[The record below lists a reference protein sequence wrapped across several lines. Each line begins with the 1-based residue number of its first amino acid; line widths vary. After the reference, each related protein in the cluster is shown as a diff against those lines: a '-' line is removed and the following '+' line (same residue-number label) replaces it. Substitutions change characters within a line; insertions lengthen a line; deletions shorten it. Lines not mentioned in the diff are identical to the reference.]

1 MEGDMQDKLAQ
12 PQLED
17 TQIVHAAPGEM
28 VVPPVISN
36 TTQQLINRDMQA
48 VGLNPQEYVVG
59 NGQINQLTGLQQFG
73 FLSKVFKKIKNV
85 VKKVAP
91 VAVSFI
97 PGVGPIAK
105 GLLTAAAGKASGMDT
120 KSALLGGLTAGIGSK
135 FLGSGIGSK
144 VADKGI
150 FGGTIGP
157 RIKSGLGSFFKPGD
171 QATGI
176 FGGQIG
182 PNLRRGIG
190 NLFSPQDFFA
200 PQQQID
206 PNTGGFVQ
214 TSYGA
219 PNYQLSQEEMKYITE
234 NFTPM
239 GESGLFKGPDGKG
252 YTPDQIV
259 AGLRASQ
266 PQTQQRG
273 LGFNLFGGTPGQSRL
288 GIIEDIL
295 KGRGS
300 DPVRSGGSFFGI
312 DTPGPIKG
320 IEDVIKGQQTGD
332 SRGGLAALAALYG
345 LATKRAAEDRVG
357 GLTDIRAS
365 RRPDLA
371 AQPVFQGFDL
381 GVRPGMAYGGTAEGR
396 PGFAKGGPLNPEVF
410 ELDYRQVGGPTIG
423 IGTGTSDDIPAM
435 LSDGEYV
442 FTTSAN
448 NGAGAFD
455 ISKSKDSI
463 MLKPDGKPNREKG
476 AKNLGMLMDMFEDTD
491 KRLS

>member
-1 MEGDMQDKLAQ
+1 MQDKLAQ

-36 TTQQLINRDMQA
+36 TTQQSINKDMQA

-73 FLSKVFKKIKNV
+73 FLSKIFKKVKNV

-97 PGVGPIAK
+97 PGLGAVAK
-105 GLLTAAAGKASGMDT
+105 GALTAVAGKASGMDT
-120 KSALLGGLTAGIGSK
+120 KDALLGGLTAGLGAK
-135 FLGSGIGSK
+135 FAGSGAGAASK

-150 FGGTIGP
+150 FGGTLGP
-157 RIKSGLGSFFKPGD
+157 RIKSGLGNFFQPGD

-176 FGGQIG
+176 FGGNIG
-182 PNLRRGIG
+182 PGIRRGIG
-190 NLFSPQDFFA
+190 NLFSPGQMGAGGQQEIVYQDENGNIYTA
-200 PQQQID
+200 SQVNEMIAAGEMPG
-206 PNTGGFVQ
+206 TLTEVQ
-214 TSYGA
+214 TG
-219 PNYQLSQEEMKYITE
+219 M
-234 NFTPM
+234 
-239 GESGLFKGPDGKG
+239 
-252 YTPDQIV
+252 
-259 AGLRASQ
+259 
-266 PQTQQRG
+266 
-273 LGFNLFGGTPGQSRL
+273 FGGTIGPKLKNFFLGNQQQGQGGLL
-288 GIIEDIL
+288 GGLGQI
-295 KGRGS
+295 GQGQ
-300 DPVRSGGSFFGI
+300 GGMLG
-312 DTPGPIKG
+312 GNA
-320 IEDVIKGQQTGD
+320 
-332 SRGGLAALAALYG
+332 GLAALAALYG
-345 LATKRAAEDRVG
+345 AAVKKQAEKREG
-357 GLTDIRAS
+357 GLRDIRAS

-381 GVRPGMAYGGTAEGR
+381 GVRPGMAYGGTSEGR
-396 PGFAKGGPLNPEVF
+396 PGFANGGPLNPEAF

-423 IGTGTSDDIPAM
+423 VGTGTSDDIPAM

-442 FTTSAN
+442 FTASAN

-463 MLKPDGKPNREKG
+463 MLTLDGKPNREKG
-476 AKNLGMLMDMFEDTD
+476 AKNLGTLMDMFEDTD

>member
-48 VGLNPQEYVVG
+48 VGLNPQDYVVG
-59 NGQINQLTGLQQFG
+59 SGQINQLTGLQQFG
-73 FLSKVFKKIKNV
+73 FLSKVFKKIKKV

-91 VAVSFI
+91 IAVSFI
-97 PGVGPIAK
+97 PGIGPIAK
-105 GLLTAAAGKASGMDT
+105 GALTAVAGKASGMDT
-120 KSALLGGLTAGIGSK
+120 KSALLGGLTAGLGAK
-135 FLGSGIGSK
+135 FAGSGAGAASK

-150 FGGTIGP
+150 FGGTLGP
-157 RIKSGLGSFFKPGD
+157 RLKSGLGSFFKPGD

-182 PNLRRGIG
+182 PTLRRGIG
-190 NLFSPQDFFA
+190 NLFSPGQMGAGAQQEIVYQDENGNIYTA
-200 PQQQID
+200 SEVNDMIAAGEMPG
-206 PNTGGFVQ
+206 TLTEVQ
-214 TSYGA
+214 TG
-219 PNYQLSQEEMKYITE
+219 M
-234 NFTPM
+234 
-239 GESGLFKGPDGKG
+239 
-252 YTPDQIV
+252 
-259 AGLRASQ
+259 
-266 PQTQQRG
+266 
-273 LGFNLFGGTPGQSRL
+273 FGGTLGPKLKNFFLGNQQQGQGGLLSGL
-288 GIIEDIL
+288 GQIGQI
-295 KGRGS
+295 GQGQ
-300 DPVRSGGSFFGI
+300 GGMLG
-312 DTPGPIKG
+312 GNA
-320 IEDVIKGQQTGD
+320 
-332 SRGGLAALAALYG
+332 GLAALAALYG
-345 LATKRAAEDRVG
+345 AAVKKQAEKREG
-357 GLTDIRAS
+357 GLRDIRAS

-371 AQPVFQGFDL
+371 PQPVFQGFDL
-381 GVRPGMAYGGTAEGR
+381 GVRPGMAYGGTAMGR
-396 PGFAKGGPLNPEVF
+396 PGFAKGGALNPELF

-442 FTTSAN
+442 FTASAN
-448 NGAGAFD
+448 NGAGAFN

>member
-91 VAVSFI
+91 IAI
-97 PGVGPIAK
+97 PALGIAGFAGAGP
-105 GLLTAAAGKASGMDT
+105 LAG
-120 KSALLGGLTAGIGSK
+120 
-135 FLGSGIGSK
+135 FLG
-144 VADKGI
+144 KGAAKATTGKI
-150 FGGTIGP
+150 FGSGGRFRTGLRNFFNPAEGTQGLFKGNIGP
-157 RIKSGLGSFFKPGD
+157 RIRRGLGSLFRPGQMPGEFEPGNFPGD
-171 QATGI
+171 VQMTAQDYIIQEGDTLQSISARTGVPVETLA
-176 FGGQIG
+176 QI
-182 PNLRRGIG
+182 NEI
-190 NLFSPQDFFA
+190 SD
-200 PQQQID
+200 
-206 PNTGGFVQ
+206 
-214 TSYGA
+214 
-219 PNYQLSQEEMKYITE
+219 
-234 NFTPM
+234 
-239 GESGLFKGPDGKG
+239 
-252 YTPDQIV
+252 PDQIF
-259 AGLRASQ
+259 AGSRISIPTA
-266 PQTQQRG
+266 TNRG
-273 LGFNLFGGTPGQSRL
+273 LGFFRRDSGDSGPFGL
-288 GIIEDIL
+288 GIGPRLRDTFL
-295 KGRGS
+295 GDGTA
-300 DPVRSGGSFFGI
+300 PGSFFGMR
-312 DTPGPIKG
+312 TPGPIRG
-320 IEDVIKGQQTGD
+320 IEDVFKGQQTGD

-365 RRPDLA
+365 RRPDLM
-371 AQPVFQGFDL
+371 AQPVYQGFDL
-381 GVRPGMAYGGTAEGR
+381 GVRKMAAYGGTAEGR
-396 PGFAKGGPLNPEVF
+396 PGFAKGGALNPELF

-442 FTTSAN
+442 FNASAN

-463 MLKPDGKPNREKG
+463 MLTPDGKPNREKG

>member
-1 MEGDMQDKLAQ
+1 MQDKLAQ

-36 TTQQLINRDMQA
+36 TTQQSINQDMQA

-73 FLSKVFKKIKNV
+73 FLSKIFKKVKNV

-97 PGVGPIAK
+97 PGLGAVAK
-105 GLLTAAAGKASGMDT
+105 GALTAVAGKASGMDT
-120 KSALLGGLTAGIGSK
+120 KDALLGGLTAGLGAK
-135 FLGSGIGSK
+135 FAGSGAGAASK

-150 FGGTIGP
+150 FGGTLGP
-157 RIKSGLGSFFKPGD
+157 RIKSGLGNFFQPGD

-176 FGGQIG
+176 FGGNIG
-182 PNLRRGIG
+182 PGIRRGIG
-190 NLFSPQDFFA
+190 NLFSPGQMGAGGQQEIVYQDENGNIYTESQVNKMIA
-200 PQQQID
+200 AGNMPG
-206 PNTGGFVQ
+206 TLTEVQ
-214 TSYGA
+214 TG
-219 PNYQLSQEEMKYITE
+219 M
-234 NFTPM
+234 
-239 GESGLFKGPDGKG
+239 
-252 YTPDQIV
+252 
-259 AGLRASQ
+259 
-266 PQTQQRG
+266 
-273 LGFNLFGGTPGQSRL
+273 FGGTLGPKLKNFFLGNQQQGQGGLLSGLGQIGPGQGGML
-288 GIIEDIL
+288 G
-295 KGRGS
+295 GNA
-300 DPVRSGGSFFGI
+300 
-312 DTPGPIKG
+312 
-320 IEDVIKGQQTGD
+320 
-332 SRGGLAALAALYG
+332 GLAALAALYG
-345 LATKRAAEDRVG
+345 AAVKKQAEKREG
-357 GLTDIRAS
+357 GLRDIRAS

-381 GVRPGMAYGGTAEGR
+381 GVRPGMAYGGTAMGR
-396 PGFAKGGPLNPEVF
+396 PGFANGGPLNPEAF

-442 FTTSAN
+442 FTASAN

-463 MLKPDGKPNREKG
+463 MLIPDGKPNREKG
-476 AKNLGMLMDMFEDTD
+476 AKNLGTLMDMFEDTD

>member
-73 FLSKVFKKIKNV
+73 FLSKIFKKVKNV

-97 PGVGPIAK
+97 PGLGAVAK
-105 GLLTAAAGKASGMDT
+105 GALTAVAGKASGMDT
-120 KSALLGGLTAGIGSK
+120 KDALLGGLTAGLGAK
-135 FLGSGIGSK
+135 FAGSGAGAASK

-150 FGGTIGP
+150 FGGTLGP
-157 RIKSGLGSFFKPGD
+157 RIRSGLGNFFQPGD

-176 FGGQIG
+176 FGGNIG
-182 PNLRRGIG
+182 PGIRRGIG
-190 NLFSPQDFFA
+190 NLFSPGQMTGGVTTTTDDFGMPQYELNGRIVTRSELQQMGYSFDENNNPIA
-200 PQQQID
+200 PQREGLFGLGIGPKLRD
-206 PNTGGFVQ
+206 TFLGTGEQG
-214 TSYGA
+214 G
-219 PNYQLSQEEMKYITE
+219 LL
-234 NFTPM
+234 
-239 GESGLFKGPDGKG
+239 SGLG
-252 YTPDQIV
+252 QI
-259 AGLRASQ
+259 GQ
-266 PQTQQRG
+266 GQG
-273 LGFNLFGGTPGQSRL
+273 GMLGGNA
-288 GIIEDIL
+288 
-295 KGRGS
+295 
-300 DPVRSGGSFFGI
+300 
-312 DTPGPIKG
+312 
-320 IEDVIKGQQTGD
+320 
-332 SRGGLAALAALYG
+332 GLAALAALYG
-345 LATKRAAEDRVG
+345 AAVKKQAEKREG
-357 GLTDIRAS
+357 GLRDIRAS

-381 GVRPGMAYGGTAEGR
+381 GVRPGMAYGGTAMGR
-396 PGFAKGGPLNPEVF
+396 PGFAKGGALNPELF

-442 FTTSAN
+442 FTASAN

-455 ISKSKDSI
+455 ISKSNDSI
-463 MLKPDGKPNREKG
+463 MLTPDGKPNREKG
-476 AKNLGMLMDMFEDTD
+476 AKNLGMLMNMFEDTD

>member
-1 MEGDMQDKLAQ
+1 MEGDMQDKLAK

-17 TQIVHAAPGEM
+17 TQIIHAAPGEM

-36 TTQQLINRDMQA
+36 TTQELINRDMQA

-73 FLSKVFKKIKNV
+73 FLSKIFKKVKNV

-97 PGVGPIAK
+97 PGLGAVAK
-105 GLLTAAAGKASGMDT
+105 GALTAVAGKASGMDT
-120 KSALLGGLTAGIGSK
+120 KDALLGGLTAGLGAK
-135 FLGSGIGSK
+135 FAGSGAGAASK

-150 FGGTIGP
+150 FGGTLGP

-190 NLFSPQDFFA
+190 NLFSPGQMGAGGQQEIVYQDEDGNIYTA
-200 PQQQID
+200 SQVNEMIAAGDMPG
-206 PNTGGFVQ
+206 TLTEVQ
-214 TSYGA
+214 TG
-219 PNYQLSQEEMKYITE
+219 M
-234 NFTPM
+234 
-239 GESGLFKGPDGKG
+239 
-252 YTPDQIV
+252 
-259 AGLRASQ
+259 
-266 PQTQQRG
+266 
-273 LGFNLFGGTPGQSRL
+273 FGGTLGPKLKNFFLGNQQQGQGGLLSGL
-288 GIIEDIL
+288 GQI
-295 KGRGS
+295 GQGQ
-300 DPVRSGGSFFGI
+300 GGMLG
-312 DTPGPIKG
+312 GNA
-320 IEDVIKGQQTGD
+320 
-332 SRGGLAALAALYG
+332 GLAALAALYG
-345 LATKRAAEDRVG
+345 AAVKKQAEKREG
-357 GLTDIRAS
+357 GLRDIRAS

-381 GVRPGMAYGGTAEGR
+381 GVRPGMAYGGTAMGR
-396 PGFAKGGPLNPEVF
+396 PGFAKGGALNPELF

-442 FTTSAN
+442 FTASAN

>member
-48 VGLNPQEYVVG
+48 VGLNPQDYVVG
-59 NGQINQLTGLQQFG
+59 SGQINQLTGLQQFG

-91 VAVSFI
+91 IAVSFI
-97 PGVGPIAK
+97 PGIGPIAK
-105 GLLTAAAGKASGMDT
+105 GALTAVAGKASGMDT
-120 KSALLGGLTAGIGSK
+120 KSALLGGLTAGLGAK
-135 FLGSGIGSK
+135 FAGSGAGAASK

-150 FGGTIGP
+150 FGGTLGP
-157 RIKSGLGSFFKPGD
+157 RLKSGLGSFFKPGD

-190 NLFSPQDFFA
+190 NLFSPGQMGAGGQQEIVYQDENGNIYTA
-200 PQQQID
+200 SQVNEMIAAGEMPG
-206 PNTGGFVQ
+206 TLTEVQ
-214 TSYGA
+214 TG
-219 PNYQLSQEEMKYITE
+219 M
-234 NFTPM
+234 
-239 GESGLFKGPDGKG
+239 
-252 YTPDQIV
+252 
-259 AGLRASQ
+259 
-266 PQTQQRG
+266 
-273 LGFNLFGGTPGQSRL
+273 FGGTLGPKLKNFFLGNQQQGQGGLLSGL
-288 GIIEDIL
+288 GQI
-295 KGRGS
+295 GQGQ
-300 DPVRSGGSFFGI
+300 GGMLG
-312 DTPGPIKG
+312 GNA
-320 IEDVIKGQQTGD
+320 
-332 SRGGLAALAALYG
+332 GLAALAALYG
-345 LATKRAAEDRVG
+345 AAVKKQAEKREG
-357 GLTDIRAS
+357 GLRDIRAS

-381 GVRPGMAYGGTAEGR
+381 GVRPGMAYGGTAMGR
-396 PGFAKGGPLNPEVF
+396 PGFAKGGALNPDLF

-463 MLKPDGKPNREKG
+463 MLTPDGKPNREKG
-476 AKNLGMLMDMFEDTD
+476 AKNLGLLMDMFEDTD

>member
-1 MEGDMQDKLAQ
+1 MEGDMQDKLAK

-97 PGVGPIAK
+97 PGLGAVAK
-105 GLLTAAAGKASGMDT
+105 GALTAVAGKASGMDT
-120 KSALLGGLTAGIGSK
+120 KDALLGGLTAGLGAK
-135 FLGSGIGSK
+135 FAGSGAGAASK

-150 FGGTIGP
+150 FGGTLGP
-157 RIKSGLGSFFKPGD
+157 RIRSGLGNFFQPGD

-176 FGGQIG
+176 FGGNIG
-182 PNLRRGIG
+182 PGIRRGIG
-190 NLFSPQDFFA
+190 NLFSPGQMGAGGQQEIVYQDENGNIYTA
-200 PQQQID
+200 SQVNEMIAAGEMPGAL
-206 PNTGGFVQ
+206 TEVQ
-214 TSYGA
+214 TG
-219 PNYQLSQEEMKYITE
+219 
-234 NFTPM
+234 
-239 GESGLFKGPDGKG
+239 
-252 YTPDQIV
+252 V
-259 AGLRASQ
+259 
-266 PQTQQRG
+266 
-273 LGFNLFGGTPGQSRL
+273 FGGTLGPKLKNFFLGNQQQGQGGLLSGL
-288 GIIEDIL
+288 GQI
-295 KGRGS
+295 GQGQ
-300 DPVRSGGSFFGI
+300 GGMLG
-312 DTPGPIKG
+312 GNA
-320 IEDVIKGQQTGD
+320 
-332 SRGGLAALAALYG
+332 GLAALAALYG
-345 LATKRAAEDRVG
+345 AAVKKQAEKREG
-357 GLTDIRAS
+357 GLRDIRAS

-381 GVRPGMAYGGTAEGR
+381 GVRPGMAYGGTAMGR
-396 PGFAKGGPLNPEVF
+396 PGFAKGGPLNPEAF
-410 ELDYRQVGGPTIG
+410 ELDYRKVGGPTIG

-442 FTTSAN
+442 FTASAN

-455 ISKSKDSI
+455 ISKSNDSI
-463 MLKPDGKPNREKG
+463 MLTPDGKPNREKG

>member
-17 TQIVHAAPGEM
+17 TQIIHAAPGEM

-48 VGLNPQEYVVG
+48 VGLNPQDYVVG
-59 NGQINQLTGLQQFG
+59 SGQINQLTGLQQFG

-91 VAVSFI
+91 IAVSFI
-97 PGVGPIAK
+97 PGIGPIAK
-105 GLLTAAAGKASGMDT
+105 GALTTVAGKASGMDT
-120 KSALLGGLTAGIGSK
+120 KSALLGGLTAGLGAK
-135 FLGSGIGSK
+135 FAGSGAGAASK

-150 FGGTIGP
+150 FGGTLGP

-190 NLFSPQDFFA
+190 NLFSPGQMGAGGQQEIVYQDENGNIYTA
-200 PQQQID
+200 SQVNEMIAAGNMPG
-206 PNTGGFVQ
+206 TLTEVQ
-214 TSYGA
+214 TG
-219 PNYQLSQEEMKYITE
+219 M
-234 NFTPM
+234 
-239 GESGLFKGPDGKG
+239 
-252 YTPDQIV
+252 
-259 AGLRASQ
+259 
-266 PQTQQRG
+266 
-273 LGFNLFGGTPGQSRL
+273 FGGTLGPKLKNFFLGNQQQGQGGLLSGL
-288 GIIEDIL
+288 GQI
-295 KGRGS
+295 GQGQ
-300 DPVRSGGSFFGI
+300 GGMLG
-312 DTPGPIKG
+312 GNA
-320 IEDVIKGQQTGD
+320 
-332 SRGGLAALAALYG
+332 GLAALAALYG
-345 LATKRAAEDRVG
+345 AAVKKQAEKREG
-357 GLTDIRAS
+357 GLRDIRAS

-371 AQPVFQGFDL
+371 VQPVFQGFDL

-396 PGFAKGGPLNPEVF
+396 PGFAKGGPLSPEVF

-442 FTTSAN
+442 FTASAN

-455 ISKSKDSI
+455 ISKTKDSI
-463 MLKPDGKPNREKG
+463 MLKQDGKPNREKG

>member
-36 TTQQLINRDMQA
+36 TTQELINRDMQA

-91 VAVSFI
+91 IAVSFI
-97 PGVGPIAK
+97 PGIGPVAK
-105 GLLTAAAGKASGMDT
+105 GALTAVAGKASGMDT
-120 KSALLGGLTAGIGSK
+120 KDALLGGLTAGLGAK
-135 FLGSGIGSK
+135 FAGSGAGAASK

-150 FGGTIGP
+150 FGGTLGP
-157 RIKSGLGSFFKPGD
+157 RIRSGLGNFFQPGD

-176 FGGQIG
+176 FGGNIG
-182 PNLRRGIG
+182 PGIRRGIG
-190 NLFSPQDFFA
+190 NLFSPGQMGAGGQQEIVYQDENGNIYTA
-200 PQQQID
+200 SQVNEMIAAGEMPG
-206 PNTGGFVQ
+206 TLTEVQ
-214 TSYGA
+214 TG
-219 PNYQLSQEEMKYITE
+219 M
-234 NFTPM
+234 
-239 GESGLFKGPDGKG
+239 
-252 YTPDQIV
+252 
-259 AGLRASQ
+259 
-266 PQTQQRG
+266 
-273 LGFNLFGGTPGQSRL
+273 FGGTLGPKLKNFFLGNQQQGQGGLLSGL
-288 GIIEDIL
+288 GQI
-295 KGRGS
+295 GQGQ
-300 DPVRSGGSFFGI
+300 GGMLG
-312 DTPGPIKG
+312 GNA
-320 IEDVIKGQQTGD
+320 
-332 SRGGLAALAALYG
+332 GLAALAALYG
-345 LATKRAAEDRVG
+345 AAVKKQAEKREG
-357 GLTDIRAS
+357 GLRDIRAS

-381 GVRPGMAYGGTAEGR
+381 GVRPGMAYGGTAMGR
-396 PGFAKGGPLNPEVF
+396 PGFAKGGALNPDLF

-442 FTTSAN
+442 FTASAN

-463 MLKPDGKPNREKG
+463 MLTPDGKPNREKG

>member
-48 VGLNPQEYVVG
+48 VGLNPQDYVVG
-59 NGQINQLTGLQQFG
+59 SGQINQLTGLQQFG

-91 VAVSFI
+91 IAVSFI
-97 PGVGPIAK
+97 PGIGPIAK
-105 GLLTAAAGKASGMDT
+105 GALTTVAGKASGMDT
-120 KSALLGGLTAGIGSK
+120 KSALLGGLTAGLGAK
-135 FLGSGIGSK
+135 FAGSGAGAASK

-150 FGGTIGP
+150 FGGTLGP

-190 NLFSPQDFFA
+190 NLFSPGQMGAGGQQEIVYQDENGNIYTA
-200 PQQQID
+200 SQVNEMIAAGEMPG
-206 PNTGGFVQ
+206 TLTEVQ
-214 TSYGA
+214 TG
-219 PNYQLSQEEMKYITE
+219 M
-234 NFTPM
+234 
-239 GESGLFKGPDGKG
+239 
-252 YTPDQIV
+252 
-259 AGLRASQ
+259 
-266 PQTQQRG
+266 
-273 LGFNLFGGTPGQSRL
+273 FGGTLGPKLKNFFLGNQQQGQGGLLSGL
-288 GIIEDIL
+288 GQI
-295 KGRGS
+295 GQGQ
-300 DPVRSGGSFFGI
+300 GGMLG
-312 DTPGPIKG
+312 GNA
-320 IEDVIKGQQTGD
+320 
-332 SRGGLAALAALYG
+332 GLAALAALYG
-345 LATKRAAEDRVG
+345 AAVKKQAEKREG
-357 GLTDIRAS
+357 GLRDIRAS

-381 GVRPGMAYGGTAEGR
+381 GVRPGMAYGGTAMGR
-396 PGFAKGGPLNPEVF
+396 PGFAKGGPLSPEVF

-442 FTTSAN
+442 FTASAN

-455 ISKSKDSI
+455 ISKTKDSI
-463 MLKPDGKPNREKG
+463 MLKQDGKPNREKG

>member
-1 MEGDMQDKLAQ
+1 MQDKLAQ

-36 TTQQLINRDMQA
+36 TTQQSINKDMQA

-73 FLSKVFKKIKNV
+73 FLSKIFKKVKNV

-97 PGVGPIAK
+97 PGLGAVAK
-105 GLLTAAAGKASGMDT
+105 GALTAVAGKASGMDT
-120 KSALLGGLTAGIGSK
+120 KDALLGGLTAGLGAK
-135 FLGSGIGSK
+135 FAGSGAGAASK

-150 FGGTIGP
+150 FGGTLGP
-157 RIKSGLGSFFKPGD
+157 RIKSGLGNFFNPAEGTK
-171 QATGI
+171 GI
-176 FGGQIG
+176 FKGNIG

-190 NLFSPQDFFA
+190 NLFSPGQGIGQTQVPEMQFDESGNPTGLYVDSVTGEEFTYDDLLQLGVIDQSGNIKGSALSNLSMGVGQKTGPFGGSLGPKLKNFFLGN
-200 PQQQID
+200 QQQGQ
-206 PNTGGFVQ
+206 GG
-214 TSYGA
+214 
-219 PNYQLSQEEMKYITE
+219 LL
-234 NFTPM
+234 
-239 GESGLFKGPDGKG
+239 SGLG
-252 YTPDQIV
+252 Q
-259 AGLRASQ
+259 
-266 PQTQQRG
+266 
-273 LGFNLFGGTPGQSRL
+273 LGQGQGSMLGGNA
-288 GIIEDIL
+288 
-295 KGRGS
+295 
-300 DPVRSGGSFFGI
+300 
-312 DTPGPIKG
+312 
-320 IEDVIKGQQTGD
+320 
-332 SRGGLAALAALYG
+332 GLAALAALYG
-345 LATKRAAEDRVG
+345 AAVKKQAEKREG
-357 GLTDIRAS
+357 GLRDIRTS

-381 GVRPGMAYGGTAEGR
+381 GVRPEMAYGGTAEGR
-396 PGFAKGGPLNPEVF
+396 PGFANGGPLNPEAF

-442 FTTSAN
+442 FTASAN

-463 MLKPDGKPNREKG
+463 MLTPDGKPNREKG
-476 AKNLGMLMDMFEDTD
+476 AKNLGTLMDMFEDTD

>member
-36 TTQQLINRDMQA
+36 TTQELINRDMQA

-59 NGQINQLTGLQQFG
+59 NGEINQLTGLQQFG
-73 FLSKVFKKIKNV
+73 FLSKIFKKVKNV

-97 PGVGPIAK
+97 PGLGAVAK
-105 GLLTAAAGKASGMDT
+105 GALTAVAGKASGMDT
-120 KSALLGGLTAGIGSK
+120 KDALLGGLTAGLGAK
-135 FLGSGIGSK
+135 FAGSGAGAASK

-150 FGGTIGP
+150 FGGTLGP
-157 RIKSGLGSFFKPGD
+157 RIRSGLGNFFQPGD

-176 FGGQIG
+176 FGGNIG
-182 PNLRRGIG
+182 PGIRRGIG
-190 NLFSPQDFFA
+190 NLFSPGQMGAGGQQEIVYQDENGNIYTA
-200 PQQQID
+200 SQVNEMIAAGEMPG
-206 PNTGGFVQ
+206 TLTEVQ
-214 TSYGA
+214 TG
-219 PNYQLSQEEMKYITE
+219 M
-234 NFTPM
+234 
-239 GESGLFKGPDGKG
+239 
-252 YTPDQIV
+252 
-259 AGLRASQ
+259 
-266 PQTQQRG
+266 
-273 LGFNLFGGTPGQSRL
+273 FGGTLGPKLKNFFLGNQQQGQGGLLTGL
-288 GIIEDIL
+288 GQI
-295 KGRGS
+295 GQGQ
-300 DPVRSGGSFFGI
+300 GGMLG
-312 DTPGPIKG
+312 GNA
-320 IEDVIKGQQTGD
+320 
-332 SRGGLAALAALYG
+332 GLAALAALYG
-345 LATKRAAEDRVG
+345 AAVKKQAEKREG
-357 GLTDIRAS
+357 GLRDIRAS

-381 GVRPGMAYGGTAEGR
+381 GVRPGMAYGGTAMGR
-396 PGFAKGGPLNPEVF
+396 PGFAKGGPLNPEAF

-442 FTTSAN
+442 FTASAN

-455 ISKSKDSI
+455 ISKSKGSI

>member
-1 MEGDMQDKLAQ
+1 MQDKLAQ

-36 TTQQLINRDMQA
+36 TTQQSINKDMQA

-73 FLSKVFKKIKNV
+73 FLSKIFKKVKNV

-97 PGVGPIAK
+97 PGLGAVAK
-105 GLLTAAAGKASGMDT
+105 GALTAVAGKASGMDT
-120 KSALLGGLTAGIGSK
+120 KDALLGGLTAGLGAK
-135 FLGSGIGSK
+135 FAGSGAGAASK

-150 FGGTIGP
+150 FGGTLGP
-157 RIKSGLGSFFKPGD
+157 RIKSGLGNFFNPAEGTK
-171 QATGI
+171 GI
-176 FGGQIG
+176 FKGNIG

-190 NLFSPQDFFA
+190 NLFSPGQGIGQTQVPEMQFDESGNPTGLYVDSVTGEEFTYDDLLQLGVIDQSGNIKGSALSNLSMGVGQKTGPFGGSLGPKLKNFFLGN
-200 PQQQID
+200 QQQGQ
-206 PNTGGFVQ
+206 GG
-214 TSYGA
+214 
-219 PNYQLSQEEMKYITE
+219 LL
-234 NFTPM
+234 
-239 GESGLFKGPDGKG
+239 SGLG
-252 YTPDQIV
+252 Q
-259 AGLRASQ
+259 
-266 PQTQQRG
+266 
-273 LGFNLFGGTPGQSRL
+273 LGQGQGSMLGGNA
-288 GIIEDIL
+288 
-295 KGRGS
+295 
-300 DPVRSGGSFFGI
+300 
-312 DTPGPIKG
+312 
-320 IEDVIKGQQTGD
+320 
-332 SRGGLAALAALYG
+332 GLAALAALYG
-345 LATKRAAEDRVG
+345 AAVKKQAEKREG
-357 GLTDIRAS
+357 GLRDIRTS

-381 GVRPGMAYGGTAEGR
+381 GVRPGMAYGGTAMGR
-396 PGFAKGGPLNPEVF
+396 PGFANGGPLNPEAF

-442 FTTSAN
+442 FTASAN

-463 MLKPDGKPNREKG
+463 MLTPDGKPNREKG

>member
-1 MEGDMQDKLAQ
+1 MQDKLAQ

-36 TTQQLINRDMQA
+36 TTQQSINKDMQA

-73 FLSKVFKKIKNV
+73 FLSKIFKKVKNV

-97 PGVGPIAK
+97 PGLGAVAK
-105 GLLTAAAGKASGMDT
+105 GALTAVAGKASGMDT
-120 KSALLGGLTAGIGSK
+120 KDALLGGLTAGLGAK
-135 FLGSGIGSK
+135 FAGSGAGAASK

-150 FGGTIGP
+150 FGGTLGP
-157 RIKSGLGSFFKPGD
+157 RIKSGLGNFFNPAEGTK
-171 QATGI
+171 GI
-176 FGGQIG
+176 FKGNIG

-190 NLFSPQDFFA
+190 NLFSPGQGIGQTQVPEMQFDESGNPTGLYVDSVTGEEFTYDDLLQLGVIDQSGNIKGSALSNLSMGVGQKTGPFGGSLGPKLKNFFLGN
-200 PQQQID
+200 QQQGQ
-206 PNTGGFVQ
+206 GGLL
-214 TSYGA
+214 SGHG
-219 PNYQLSQEEMKYITE
+219 QLGQGQGSM
-234 NFTPM
+234 
-239 GESGLFKGPDGKG
+239 
-252 YTPDQIV
+252 
-259 AGLRASQ
+259 
-266 PQTQQRG
+266 
-273 LGFNLFGGTPGQSRL
+273 LGGNA
-288 GIIEDIL
+288 
-295 KGRGS
+295 
-300 DPVRSGGSFFGI
+300 
-312 DTPGPIKG
+312 
-320 IEDVIKGQQTGD
+320 
-332 SRGGLAALAALYG
+332 GLAALAALYG
-345 LATKRAAEDRVG
+345 AAVKKQAEKREG
-357 GLTDIRAS
+357 GLRDIRTS

-381 GVRPGMAYGGTAEGR
+381 GVRPEMAYGGTAEGR
-396 PGFAKGGPLNPEVF
+396 PGFANGGPLNPEAF

-442 FTTSAN
+442 FTASAN

-463 MLKPDGKPNREKG
+463 MLTPDGKPNREKG

>member
-36 TTQQLINRDMQA
+36 TTQQLINKDMQA

-73 FLSKVFKKIKNV
+73 FLSKVFKKIKKV

-91 VAVSFI
+91 IAVSFI
-97 PGVGPIAK
+97 PGIGPIAK
-105 GLLTAAAGKASGMDT
+105 GALTAVAGKASGMDT
-120 KSALLGGLTAGIGSK
+120 KSALLGGLTAGLGAK
-135 FLGSGIGSK
+135 FAGAGAGAASK

-150 FGGTIGP
+150 FGGTLGP

-190 NLFSPQDFFA
+190 NLFSPGQMGAGAQQEVVYQDENGNIYTESQVNEMIA
-200 PQQQID
+200 AGEMPG
-206 PNTGGFVQ
+206 TLTEVQ
-214 TSYGA
+214 TG
-219 PNYQLSQEEMKYITE
+219 M
-234 NFTPM
+234 
-239 GESGLFKGPDGKG
+239 
-252 YTPDQIV
+252 
-259 AGLRASQ
+259 
-266 PQTQQRG
+266 
-273 LGFNLFGGTPGQSRL
+273 FGGTLGPKLKNFFLGNQQQGQGGLLSGL
-288 GIIEDIL
+288 GQI
-295 KGRGS
+295 GQGQ
-300 DPVRSGGSFFGI
+300 GGMLG
-312 DTPGPIKG
+312 GNA
-320 IEDVIKGQQTGD
+320 
-332 SRGGLAALAALYG
+332 GLAALAALYG
-345 LATKRAAEDRVG
+345 AAVKKQAEKREG
-357 GLTDIRAS
+357 GLRDIRAS
-365 RRPDLA
+365 RRPDLV

-381 GVRPGMAYGGTAEGR
+381 GVRPGMAYGGTAMGR

-442 FTTSAN
+442 FTASAN

-463 MLKPDGKPNREKG
+463 MLTPDGKPNREKG

>member
-1 MEGDMQDKLAQ
+1 MQDKLAK

-17 TQIVHAAPGEM
+17 TQIIHAAPGEM

-36 TTQQLINRDMQA
+36 TTQELINRDMQA

-73 FLSKVFKKIKNV
+73 FLSKIFKKVKNV

-97 PGVGPIAK
+97 PGLGAVAK
-105 GLLTAAAGKASGMDT
+105 GALTAVAGKASGMDT
-120 KSALLGGLTAGIGSK
+120 KDALLGGLTAGLGAK
-135 FLGSGIGSK
+135 FAGSGAGAASK

-150 FGGTIGP
+150 FGGTLGP

-190 NLFSPQDFFA
+190 NLFSPGQMGAGGQQEIVYQDEDGNIYTA
-200 PQQQID
+200 SQVNEMIAAGDMPG
-206 PNTGGFVQ
+206 TLTEVQ
-214 TSYGA
+214 TG
-219 PNYQLSQEEMKYITE
+219 M
-234 NFTPM
+234 
-239 GESGLFKGPDGKG
+239 
-252 YTPDQIV
+252 
-259 AGLRASQ
+259 
-266 PQTQQRG
+266 
-273 LGFNLFGGTPGQSRL
+273 FGGTLGPKLKNFFLGNQQQGQGGLLSGL
-288 GIIEDIL
+288 GQI
-295 KGRGS
+295 GQGQ
-300 DPVRSGGSFFGI
+300 GGMLG
-312 DTPGPIKG
+312 GNA
-320 IEDVIKGQQTGD
+320 
-332 SRGGLAALAALYG
+332 GLAALAALYG
-345 LATKRAAEDRVG
+345 AAVKKQAEKREG
-357 GLTDIRAS
+357 GLRDIRAS

-381 GVRPGMAYGGTAEGR
+381 GVRPGMAYGGTAMGR
-396 PGFAKGGPLNPEVF
+396 PGFAKGGALNPELF

-442 FTTSAN
+442 FTASAN